1 MENEMKN
8 NPQRRQAVQHI
19 LGLGAVGLLP
29 LAGCAVAPATPVKEN
44 GGQFITHENFIAKQA
59 AVRRIVVWLPPGYD
73 RDAVNNTRYPVL
85 YMHDGQNL
93 FDPATS
99 TNGQPWA
106 VDKKVIALMRA
117 NRIRPPIIVGI
128 DNTSLRRREYAPVAA
143 VATMSPAA
151 IEAGNYAKEPLLS
164 DGYLHFMVSDL
175 KPFID
180 RRYRTL
186 TDAPN
191 TATMGASMG
200 GLISLY
206 ALAKYPETFG
216 AAGCLST
223 HWPFTTKPELV
234 RPPVPAVGLEI
245 ANSFIT
251 WVEQNLPKAGK
262 HKLYFDHGTINL
274 DALYSAYQQRVD
286 AIVKAKGYVSNKDWI
301 TVVEAGAD
309 HNETAWRGRVDV
321 PLQLFFKT

>member
-1 MENEMKN
+1 M
-8 NPQRRQAVQHI
+8 H
-19 LGLGAVGLLP
+19 
-29 LAGCAVAPATPVKEN
+29 
-44 GGQFITHENFIAKQA
+44 
-59 AVRRIVVWLPPGYD
+59 
-73 RDAVNNTRYPVL
+73 RDAVRNTRYPVL
-85 YMHDGQNL
+85 YIHDGQNL

-106 VDKKVIALMRA
+106 VDKKVLALMQA
-117 NRIRPPIIVGI
+117 KKIRPPIIVGI
-128 DNTSLRRREYAPVAA
+128 DNTSLRRREYAPAAA
-143 VATMSPAA
+143 VANMSPTA
-151 IEAGNYAKEPLLS
+151 IEARIYAKEPLLA
-164 DGYLHFMVSDL
+164 DGYLHSMVSDL

-206 ALAKYPETFG
+206 ALAKYSETFG
-216 AAGCLST
+216 AAGCMST
-223 HWPFTTKPELV
+223 HWPVTTNPKLV
-234 RPPVPAVGLEI
+234 RPPMSAVGLEI

-251 WVEQNLPKAGK
+251 WLEQNLPKAGK

-274 DALYSAYQQRVD
+274 DALYLGYQQRVD
-286 AIVKAKGYVSNKDWI
+286 AIVKAKVYVNNKDWI
-301 TVVEAGAD
+301 TVVETGAD
-309 HNETAWRGRVDV
+309 HNETAWRERVDV